1 MLKKVNEPMERKLEG
16 IRIADADF
24 PAPFVSGLEYAPQL
38 KKKRPIVPGTKYLPT
53 SKNHNKPMLIIE
65 TYRNFLINL

>member
-24 PAPFVSGLEYAPQL
+24 PAPFVSGLEYASPA
-38 KKKRPIVPGTKYLPT
+38 RGTWNIVHT
-53 SKNHNKPMLIIE
+53 
-65 TYRNFLINL
+65 